1 MSPAVA
7 SPSSS
12 APPTP
17 TTLAPIRVLPIPQAR
32 PSVIHPSESP
42 FPPGPF
48 AGSQDAQRPRYIQDA
63 LAVDFASA
71 SDEQLF
77 GPQPTGRSSL
87 PDPVHWAGHLAQAV
101 VEVMSG
107 LRQPPQIVRWT
118 TPEVYAVVARRG
130 AVSAR
135 RGRPSARRAVV
146 RSVRVCEPADG
157 VAEAAAVVLDG
168 TRVRALA
175 MRLVGVDGRWRIEA
189 LQVG

>member
-1 MSPAVA
+1 
-7 SPSSS
+7 
-12 APPTP
+12 
-17 TTLAPIRVLPIPQAR
+17 
-32 PSVIHPSESP
+32 
-42 FPPGPF
+42 
-48 AGSQDAQRPRYIQDA
+48 
-63 LAVDFASA
+63 
-71 SDEQLF
+71 
-77 GPQPTGRSSL
+77 
-87 PDPVHWAGHLAQAV
+87 
-101 VEVMSG
+101 MSG